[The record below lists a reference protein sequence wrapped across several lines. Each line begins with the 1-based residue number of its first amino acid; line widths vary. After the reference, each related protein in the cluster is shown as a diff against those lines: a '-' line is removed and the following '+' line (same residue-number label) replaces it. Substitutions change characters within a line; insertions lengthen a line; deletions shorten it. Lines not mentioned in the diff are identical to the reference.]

1 MQIFETKE
9 FTLEE
14 MEKNEIIELNKN
26 ISDLKDIFLNVQ
38 NMVVQQGEMID
49 RIDMNIEQTM
59 NYVDDVGAAFE

>member
-9 FTLEE
+9 FNLEE

>member
-1 MQIFETKE
+1 MQIFDTKE